1 MGSFVSGLGG
11 GDCRWS
17 KVNGLACASMSNQ
30 TRREHVS
37 DKPAEAVD
45 ISIEFTEQQMELVQ
59 RLASE
64 TSKSPAEAVAVAL
77 EAFIRKEGHQ
87 YTR

>member
-1 MGSFVSGLGG
+1 M
-11 GDCRWS
+11 
-17 KVNGLACASMSNQ
+17 
-30 TRREHVS
+30 T

-59 RLASE
+59 QLA
-64 TSKSPAEAVAVAL
+64 TDMGKSPADAVAVEL
-77 EAFIRKEGHQ
+77 EAFIQKEGYQ

>member
-1 MGSFVSGLGG
+1 M
-11 GDCRWS
+11 
-17 KVNGLACASMSNQ
+17 
-30 TRREHVS
+30 T
-37 DKPAEAVD
+37 DKPAGAVE

-64 TSKSPAEAVAVAL
+64 LGKSPAEAVAVAL
-77 EAFIRKEGHQ
+77 EAFIQKEGHQ

>member
-1 MGSFVSGLGG
+1 M
-11 GDCRWS
+11 
-17 KVNGLACASMSNQ
+17 
-30 TRREHVS
+30 T

-64 TSKSPAEAVAVAL
+64 MGKSPAEAVAVAL
-77 EAFIRKEGHQ
+77 EAFIQKEGYQ